1 MLKRL
6 YIYCR
11 MIIAWVC
18 ALGLLSAQIPLYAQT
33 NEWISREQAIAHIQS
48 SLDTLNAI
56 RKAVDPRLNTDE
68 IKKASGNAMDK
79 LGVSA
84 RSRDEAFFLN
94 QSAYEELSSWAKECF
109 RYHQVA
115 LEQDLAFFKGEWP
128 DSLAWAARWTV
139 KKTYRDK
146 LDRGMAAF
154 KKRIQEVTDLLSRWI
169 GAEALKAL
177 ERDRSGVGSSK
188 EAAYRANEIY
198 NTLLQRLQ
206 EQLFSSGVDNDMLA
220 PVGHQTPGSDVSKQP
235 PADEESAIGR
245 DAEAKVLARSC
256 PTFLHKAVANDYRS
270 GIIETCVR
278 PNIPKSI
285 ETAPE
290 EKLEAFLLQ
299 EPSLIDG
306 IPHDFS
312 VSTACPPLAEF
323 SQSDNTWIRMQ
334 VTAEYYLSRRRLLD
348 GILAS
353 LESLA
358 SLDAIKNMDCV
369 GEPDNIG
376 KSFSPR
382 FLPDIK
388 CKDDFV
394 NMPTCLNG
402 CYKLKRDCGDSF
414 DFSSITQQTEFAMR
428 QSEAIGAEIERLRQR
443 WGRDLNP
450 GFNAGSRRTWEAEQ
464 PREKVKQ
471 LTSLLDLI
479 KNSNPWL
486 EGAAFKA
493 RYNELYSDCK
503 RTRSNGAGSCE
514 AQSLRFVCEAMRAQV
529 AETAKAIQDHL
540 AKFRRALTCL
550 DGPGSGC
557 GLSSGE
563 FREIVALAPIFE
575 GIPTDRS
582 EPGYLKNMKA
592 FANGLIY
599 DVECRTEQEGASLDR
614 KKAYLDFAI
623 GAGITVITGGLGTA
637 SRLATLAATSRTAGS
652 AAKAARAA
660 RMASA
665 AKKLERAAL
674 LIDLADVG
682 RGLTESIQD
691 CGNAFR
697 LTTAVQS
704 VSPDGPQCPGEDYE
718 GAKVIQG
725 YRSCVLQAIA
735 WELATGLLPL
745 APTAVSR
752 AIDNSILRQS
762 AEALGVS
769 DLRNVSELKRTIL
782 LDVFRKRLAPEDA
795 AKALREAGF
804 NQDEIY
810 KLFKLMPGA
819 STLTDVQKK
828 ALAAGRPL
836 SSDVNEAERAFAAWK
851 NTLNPETLTLL
862 NNNKNLERLFRGM
875 DRKVRRALT
884 RCNSPCIPPGA
895 SPEDVDRIT
904 EIISKHN
911 LDGPDLD
918 LLNDYFYQFRGNLDG
933 AITLIKG
940 SRSAN
945 SLRNFVSR
953 LNSVTTRFSFEDDDL
968 SLLLD
973 FFLRR
978 RNALVKSLSYVE
990 SRPTLESLRAFV
1002 KPVPGRIFSYG
1013 TKLPDGTKI
1022 FTPVTLADG
1031 KTVAVA
1037 YQVGDPIRRAGHEQM
1052 FDGVLPPRKGMQ
1064 RGHLVPPGHGVE
1076 DPGGL
1081 AYNTRYINQSLD
1093 PRIDNMIRRAYLKA
1107 KADGNKIHVIAAMR
1121 RHDDGTIA
1129 FKQVQVTLV
1138 LPNKQEYSIFTS
1150 NYSVKPDG
1158 AVASETFN
1166 KGQKWSVEYEPGQ

>member
-1 MLKRL
+1 MLKNL
-6 YIYCR
+6 YIHYR

-18 ALGLLSAQIPLYAQT
+18 ALALLCAQIPLYAQT
-33 NEWISREQAIAHIQS
+33 GDVVPREQAQMKILSHLPEVNRNADLALNRITETDPLNSAFSQFDIKIPEAQDARLGAALGAASNVLYIALEEALAYYQHHRRALQLWDS
-48 SLDTLNAI
+48 
-56 RKAVDPRLNTDE
+56 KALRMN
-68 IKKASGNAMDK
+68 IKKSD
-79 LGVSA
+79 
-84 RSRDEAFFLN
+84 
-94 QSAYEELSSWAKECF
+94 
-109 RYHQVA
+109 
-115 LEQDLAFFKGEWP
+115 LE
-128 DSLAWAARWTV
+128 
-139 KKTYRDK
+139 Y
-146 LDRGMAAF
+146 LDRGMARL
-154 KKRIQEVTDLLSRWI
+154 KRWDQESNRLFTRLIETV
-169 GAEALKAL
+169 AL
-177 ERDRSGVGSSK
+177 EVGEFLKGRQGQPSRQKEFIAERQKILQTIAAFYKERAFYGPDDLPSERIPPPNPNGSG
-188 EAAYRANEIY
+188 I
-198 NTLLQRLQ
+198 
-206 EQLFSSGVDNDMLA
+206 
-220 PVGHQTPGSDVSKQP
+220 SKQP
-235 PADEESAIGR
+235 PATEESGIGR
-245 DAEAKVLARSC
+245 DAEAKVLTKSC
-256 PTFLHKAVANDYRS
+256 PTFLYKAVANDYRS

-323 SQSDNTWIRMQ
+323 SQSDNSWIRMQ

-358 SLDAIKNMDCV
+358 SLDAIKNMNCV
-369 GEPDNIG
+369 GDPDDIG

-382 FLPDIK
+382 FLPGIK

-414 DFSSITQQTEFAMR
+414 DFSSMTEQTEFAMR
-428 QSEAIGAEIERLRQR
+428 QGEAISQELYRLRQR
-443 WGRDLNP
+443 WGMDLSP
-450 GFNAGSRRTWEAEQ
+450 GFSAELRRAWELEQ
-464 PREKVKQ
+464 PREKEKQ
-471 LTSLLDLI
+471 LTGLLALI

-493 RYNELYSDCK
+493 RYNKLYSDCK
-503 RTRSNGAGSCE
+503 GIPGNRTGACE
-514 AQSLRFVCEAMRAQV
+514 AQSLRFVCEGIRAQV

-540 AKFRRALTCL
+540 AKFRQALTCL
-550 DGPGSGC
+550 DGAGGSC

-563 FREIVALAPIFE
+563 FREIVARAPIFE

-592 FANGLIY
+592 FANGLVY

-652 AAKAARAA
+652 VAKAARAA

-682 RGLTESIQD
+682 RGLTESIQE

-704 VSPDGPQCPGEDYE
+704 VSPDGPQCPGEDYQ

-745 APTAVSR
+745 TPTAVSH

-769 DLRNVSELKRTIL
+769 DLRNVSEPKRTIL
-782 LDVFRKRLAPEDA
+782 VDVFRRRLAPEDA

-804 NQDEIY
+804 NQDEVY

-819 STLTDVQKK
+819 GALTDVQKK

-851 NTLNPETLTLL
+851 RSLNPETLTLL
-862 NNNKNLERLFRGM
+862 NSNKNLERLFKGM
-875 DRKVRRALT
+875 DRRVRRALT

-895 SPEDVDRIT
+895 SPEDIDRIT

-918 LLNDYFYQFRGNLDG
+918 LLNDYFYHFRGNLDG
-933 AITLIKG
+933 AIRLLKRPG
-940 SRSAN
+940 NAN
-945 SLRNFVSR
+945 SLRNFVNR
-953 LNSVTTRFSFEDDDL
+953 LNSVSTRFDIEDDNL
-968 SLLLD
+968 ILLLD
-973 FFLRR
+973 FFLKRQSAFKLDR
-978 RNALVKSLSYVE
+978 LISYVE

-1013 TKLPDGTKI
+1013 TKMPDGTKI

-1037 YQVGDPIRRAGHEQM
+1037 YQVGDPIKRAGHEQM
-1052 FDGVLPPRKGMQ
+1052 FDGVLPPRENMQ

-1093 PRIDNMIRRAYLKA
+1093 QRIDNMIRRAYLKA

-1138 LPNKQEYSIFTS
+1138 LPNKQEYPIFTS